1 MTKVELPAMKPFTIL
16 FLSILAAA
24 GTAFLVFAV
33 AGPAPS
39 KTEAAHA
46 ATPDATEALARS
58 IDALA
63 QRQANLEKALED
75 MRKDFAAQ
83 GGSTRVPT
91 GEIEAAVAR
100 ALESRGGSATL
111 ASTAKPAAAPAKKG
125 DAKSFYDKLKSLNMD
140 WEDSERVWRE
150 AEEAGVTKELAA
162 MFEQR
167 AKDNPNDATAHVEL
181 GQALLQQIKKFGDSP
196 EAGIYAGRADQEFD
210 RALEI
215 DDHNWTARFTK
226 AVSLT
231 FWPSFMGKGPEAIAN
246 FETLVKQQDEIAPQP
261 QHAETHV
268 MLGNMYA
275 NMGKK
280 EQAIAAYKKGL
291 SIFPDNAHLKK
302 QLSLV
307 QPQ

>member
-1 MTKVELPAMKPFTIL
+1 MKPFTIL
-16 FLSILAAA
+16 FLSILASA
-24 GTAFLVFAV
+24 GTAFLVV
-33 AGPAPS
+33 TVSGPSATRAEAPRADTS
-39 KTEAAHA
+39 DAHD
-46 ATPDATEALARS
+46 TLARS
-58 IDALA
+58 VAALTERNA
-63 QRQANLEKALED
+63 QLEKTLEEL
-75 MRKDFAAQ
+75 RKDFAAQ

-100 ALESRGGSATL
+100 ALEARGAPAT
-111 ASTAKPAAAPAKKG
+111 ASSKPSPAPAAKKG
-125 DAKSFYDKLKSLNMD
+125 DAKSFYDKLKATNMD
-140 WEDSERVWRE
+140 WEDGERIWRE

-167 AKDNPNDATAHVEL
+167 AKDNPNDPEAHVEL

-196 EAGIYAGRADQEFD
+196 EAGIYATRADQAFD
-210 RALEI
+210 RALEL

-231 FWPSFMGKGPEAIAN
+231 FWPSFMGKGSEAISN
-246 FETLVKQQDEIAPQP
+246 FETLVKQQDEVAPLP
-261 QHAETHV
+261 HHAETHV

-275 NMGKK
+275 NQGKK

-302 QLSLV
+302 QLALV
-307 QPQ
+307 QPN